1 MGAFARATVR
11 CPALFP
17 PPGSAVRPYRS
28 VTASD
33 SSRAAAAAPSSSPSA
48 EAAPAAS
55 PTFTGHAPE
64 RDRLPASGLLLLAAI
79 ALGWGLNWPIM
90 KVVLSEVPPLTF
102 RGSCL
107 TLGGLGVLLLAR
119 RAGQSVA
126 IPAGS
131 LGRLVALSAANII
144 GWNVLVVYGLLT
156 LPSGRGALLGY
167 TMPLWGIC
175 LSVWL
180 LRERLTARKLAGL
193 GLGFAGVALLIGES
207 LGALS
212 AAPAGVACMLGA
224 AFSWALGI
232 VLLKRL
238 PLAMPTMSLTGWMM
252 LLGGVPIVVAAL
264 IVDAGHWR
272 IPSFWPAFG
281 LAYNLFIGFMF
292 CYWAW
297 NRIVLMVPVSVSSL
311 SSLVTPL
318 IGLFGG
324 MVFLGERPGWQEGL
338 AALCILGALAVVS
351 LPGRRV

>member
-1 MGAFARATVR
+1 
-11 CPALFP
+11 
-17 PPGSAVRPYRS
+17 
-28 VTASD
+28 
-33 SSRAAAAAPSSSPSA
+33 
-48 EAAPAAS
+48 
-55 PTFTGHAPE
+55 
-64 RDRLPASGLLLLAAI
+64 
-79 ALGWGLNWPIM
+79 M